1 MESQRLTVVSPKGGS
16 TVLTRGPV
24 VGSNEEVK
32 VSVARPVSVEVR
44 RYWKTGFELMRIV
57 ELPISAPVIHIVP
70 PLCQFEERMQSYLLR
85 FLRHA
90 KAARPSK
97 TNVAGSGI
105 PTVTTTSSVRFLPS
119 SKAAKPSPHLSNI
132 VW

>member
-1 MESQRLTVVSPKGGS
+1 MESQRLNPVPQKEGC
-16 TVLTRGPV
+16 TVLTSGRV
-24 VGSNEEVK
+24 VGSNEEVE

-57 ELPISAPVIHIVP
+57 ELPMSAPVIHIVP
-70 PLCQFEERMQSYLLR
+70 PLCQFEERMQSYLLC

-97 TNVAGSGI
+97 ANVAGSGTA
-105 PTVTTTSSVRFLPS
+105 TVTTTSSVWVLPS
-119 SKAAKPSPHLSNI
+119 SKAAKPSPQASNI